1 MNPPTV
7 IIQWIPPKHT
17 VGQITGYNIYY
28 TTDTTKRD
36 RDWSVEAFA
45 GEETMMMLPNLKP
58 YTTYYFKVQART
70 TKGNNN
76 APFSALVSYTTSAAV
91 IMQEADT
98 IAKGIDNEKLL
109 YIIIA
114 VTAVVLLVVLLGVL
128 MLCRRKP
135 QSSPEHTKK
144 RSVFLT
150 IIVIF
155 CIYF

>member
-1 MNPPTV
+1 
-7 IIQWIPPKHT
+7 
-17 VGQITGYNIYY
+17 
-28 TTDTTKRD
+28 
-36 RDWSVEAFA
+36 
-45 GEETMMMLPNLKP
+45 
-58 YTTYYFKVQART
+58 
-70 TKGNNN
+70 
-76 APFSALVSYTTSAAV
+76 
-91 IMQEADT
+91 MQEADT

-150 IIVIF
+150 IILIF
-155 CIYF
+155 CIYLYNFMFLQLPKEQCGRSQTTGSVDTP